1 MAEGVFGPL
10 GMADTAFEVPAGQ
23 RDRFTSYY
31 RAGPDGG
38 LELGEGPVAIL
49 LTQVAADSPIP
60 PEWMRNFWR
69 YAATASA

>member
-1 MAEGVFGPL
+1 MAELARIPL
-10 GMADTAFEVPAGQ
+10 LYQPGEAWLYDTCST
-23 RDRFTSYY
+23 RFTSYY